1 MNAIKE
7 IKIAIESLERVRQ
20 RSLYSLF
27 TTEVEQNLWDV
38 NQAVRVLKKLVY
50 SLERNSND

>member
-7 IKIAIESLERVRQ
+7 IKIAIESLERVRE

-38 NQAVRVLKKLVY
+38 NQAVRVLKKLVD
-50 SLERNSND
+50 SLERNGND

>member
-7 IKIAIESLERVRQ
+7 IKIAIESLERVRE

-38 NQAVRVLKKLVY
+38 NQAVRVLKKLVD